1 MFSLDGADYMSNLA
15 ECPHCSTRV
24 LPMAG
29 RVCPACRRNLDSP
42 PEPGPSPEQEAEAV
56 YGFAAEQMQY
66 GVAPSGIAR
75 SLTDRGLDSEAATA
89 VVRQLEQSKSEANK
103 RAGEKNMLF
112 GALWC
117 IGGIAFTALT
127 YRAAANPGGGRFV
140 VAWGAILF
148 GGIQFVR
155 GLIQSS
161 AGR

>member
-1 MFSLDGADYMSNLA
+1 MTKLV

-24 LPMAG
+24 LPMEG

-42 PEPGPSPEQEAEAV
+42 PDPGPAPEQAVEAV
-56 YGFAAEQMQY
+56 YGFAAEQMQH
-66 GVAPSGIAR
+66 GVAPSGIAK
-75 SLTDRGLDSEAATA
+75 SLTERGLDSEAATT
-89 VVRQLEQSKSEANK
+89 VVHHLEQAKAEASK

-117 IGGIAFTALT
+117 IGGIALTALT
-127 YRAAANPGGGRFV
+127 FRAAANSGGGRYI

-148 GGIQFVR
+148 GGIQFIR

-161 AGR
+161 SGR